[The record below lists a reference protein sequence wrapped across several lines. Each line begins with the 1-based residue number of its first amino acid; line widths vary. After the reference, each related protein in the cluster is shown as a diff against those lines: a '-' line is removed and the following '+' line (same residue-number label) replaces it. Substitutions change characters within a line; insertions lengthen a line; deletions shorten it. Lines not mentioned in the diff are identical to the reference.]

1 MDTLNAG
8 TDLRAFVDASPSPFH
23 AVLESVRRLEAGGF
37 TGLREDERWTLA
49 PGDTRYVVRDGGSVI
64 AFRVGTAPLPDA
76 GVRLVGT
83 HTDSPTFKVRPRY
96 DVLRGA
102 YRLVGVEPYG
112 GLLAHTWLDRE
123 LTVAGRLATGDGV
136 LHPVVLP
143 GGPVR
148 LPSLAIHLDR
158 AVRDGLKLD
167 PQTQLVPVW
176 GARDSDPGLLEA
188 LAETAGVALDDVVGH
203 DLVLADT
210 QPAAAT
216 GSDGTWVAAPRL
228 DNLGS
233 CHSALLALLAAAP
246 AAHTQLWVAN
256 DHEEVGS
263 GSMEGARDSDPG
275 LLEALAETA
284 GVALDDVVGHD
295 LVLADTQPAAATGSD
310 GTWVAAPRL
319 DNLGSCHSALLALLA
334 AAPAAHTQ
342 LWVANDHEEVGSG
355 SMEGARG
362 SFLEDVV
369 ARLVAATGSTD
380 PQDLHVTVA
389 RSRLVSADMAHAQH
403 PTQGERHE
411 PQHAPVL
418 GGGPVLKLNA
428 NQSYA
433 TDARSGGWFTA
444 VCRDAGV
451 PVQQFVTRADLP
463 CGSTIGPLTAMR
475 LGISTV
481 DVGSPT
487 LAMHSCRELASAAD
501 VPLMVRALTAVFA
514 QG

>member
-1 MDTLNAG
+1 MSLTAEQAG
-8 TDLRAFVDASPSPFH
+8 ADLRAFVDASPSPFH
-23 AVLESVRRLEAGGF
+23 AVAEMVRRLSDGGF
-37 TGLREDERWTLA
+37 TPLDERERWTLQ
-49 PGDTRYVVRDGGSVI
+49 PGAQHYVVRDGGSLI
-64 AFRVGTAPLPDA
+64 AFRVGSAPLPDA

-96 DVLRGA
+96 EVTRGR

-123 LTVAGRLATGDGV
+123 LTVAGRLVLRDGSD
-136 LHPVVLP
+136 HRVVLP

-158 AVRDGLKLD
+158 AVREGLKLD

-176 GARDSDPGLLEA
+176 GADTDRDGSLLVHLAAVAGVDPG
-188 LAETAGVALDDVVGH
+188 DVVGH

-210 QPAAAT
+210 QPSAAT
-216 GSDGTWVAAPRL
+216 GIDGSWVAAPRL

-233 CHSALLALLAAAP
+233 CHSATLALLAADP
-246 AAHTQLWVAN
+246 AAHTQL
-256 DHEEVGS
+256 
-263 GSMEGARDSDPG
+263 
-275 LLEALAETA
+275 L
-284 GVALDDVVGHD
+284 
-295 LVLADTQPAAATGSD
+295 
-310 GTWVAAPRL
+310 
-319 DNLGSCHSALLALLA
+319 
-334 AAPAAHTQ
+334 
-342 LWVANDHEEVGSG
+342 VANDHEEVGSG

-380 PQDLHVTVA
+380 PQDLHVTIA
-389 RSRLVSADMAHAQH
+389 RSHLVSADMAHAQH

-411 PQHAPVL
+411 PGHAPVL

-433 TDARSGGWFTA
+433 TDARSGGRFTA
-444 VCRDAGV
+444 LCRARDI
-451 PVQQFVTRADLP
+451 PVQHFVTRADLP

-481 DVGSPT
+481 DVGSPM
-487 LAMHSCRELASAAD
+487 LGMHSCRELASSAD
-501 VPLMVRALTAVFA
+501 VPLMVEAMTACFEDA
-514 QG
+514 